1 MSQRPPDPI
10 PFPRDRIQRG
20 DRRSAPPPPQQ
31 QQQPSGPVIYS
42 ASGQPMRRVQQQPAA
57 PPPTEPVPL
66 RRPPPPAQP
75 AESTDASEPQ
85 EPQGLHGH
93 VAAVIDSTDATFT
106 RDVIERSHEL
116 PVIVDCWAPW
126 CGPCRILGPILEKL
140 AYERDGQVQL
150 VKVNTDENPQVAQAL
165 QVEGIPAVFAFVGG
179 QLVNKFVGAIPEE
192 QVRSFY
198 DSLVPSEADIK
209 AAEGYRMMQENQIP
223 IARLHFES
231 ALEEDPNHEPAG
243 VGLAAILVRMGEN
256 DRAKELAGRWP
267 NHPMSKSVLTSME
280 LTAALEGYEAD
291 EIRRAAGAHPDDAMA
306 RYRHGCLLAV
316 ESQWMEALDE
326 MLESVRIDKTAGDE
340 AARKTLLGIFGMLG
354 DDQPV
359 VVEYRKRLGRLL
371 F

>member
-10 PFPRDRIQRG
+10 PFPRDRVQRG
-20 DRRSAPPPPQQ
+20 APPPPPQ

-42 ASGQPMRRVQQQPAA
+42 ASGQPMRRVQQTPA
-57 PPPTEPVPL
+57 PPPAPVPI
-66 RRPPPPAQP
+66 RETPPPSQRTDT
-75 AESTDASEPQ
+75 AEAG
-85 EPQGLHGH
+85 EPQGLEGH
-93 VAAVIDSTDATFT
+93 VAAVIDSTDATFA

-126 CGPCRILGPILEKL
+126 CGPCRILGPVLEKL

-192 QVRSFY
+192 QVTAFF
-198 DSLVPSEADIK
+198 DSLIPSEADIK

-231 ALEEDPNHEPAG
+231 ALEENPDHELAG
-243 VGLAAILVRMGEN
+243 VGLAAILVRMGETE
-256 DRAKELAGRWP
+256 RAVQLAQRWP

-291 EIRRAAGAHPDDAMA
+291 EIRQAVAANPQDPMA
-306 RYRHGCLLAV
+306 RYRHGCLLAI
-316 ESQWMEALDE
+316 ESQWMPALDE
-326 MLESVRIDKTAGDE
+326 MLESVRLDKSAGDE

-354 DDQPV
+354 DDQPIV
-359 VVEYRKRLGRLL
+359 SEYRKRLGRLL

>member
-1 MSQRPPDPI
+1 MTQRPPDPI
-10 PFPRDRIQRG
+10 PFPRDRVQRG
-20 DRRSAPPPPQQ
+20 GAPPPQQ
-31 QQQPSGPVIYS
+31 QQQPSGPVIYL
-42 ASGQPMRRVQQQPAA
+42 ASGQPMRRVQQPTA
-57 PPPTEPVPL
+57 PPPSEPVPL
-66 RRPPPPAQP
+66 RTAPPPPAQP
-75 AESTDASEPQ
+75 EESTAQTDQDEPR
-85 EPQGLHGH
+85 GLHGH
-93 VAAVIDSTDATFT
+93 TAAVIDSTDATFAQ
-106 RDVIERSHEL
+106 DVIERSHEI
-116 PVIVDCWAPW
+116 PVVVDCWAPW

-192 QVRSFY
+192 QVRAFY
-198 DSLVPSEADIK
+198 DSLVPSEADVK

-243 VGLAAILVRMGEN
+243 VGLAAILLRLGES
-256 DRAKELAGRWP
+256 DRAAELARRWP

-280 LTAALEGYEAD
+280 LTAALNGYEAD
-291 EIRRAAGAHPDDAMA
+291 EIRRAVDLDPQDAMA
-306 RYRHGCLLAV
+306 RYRHGCLLAI
-316 ESQWMEALDE
+316 ESQWMQALNE
-326 MLESVRIDKTAGDE
+326 LLESVRLDRSAGDE
-340 AARKTLLGIFGMLG
+340 AARKTLLGIFSILG

-359 VVEYRKRLGRLL
+359 VSEYRKKLGRLL